1 MTRFIHD
8 QFAKQ
13 YLTELLI
20 SYGQIEMSKDITSE
34 VRQIDVLFTPASP
47 FPDGIESLGLLGRMA
62 KNSSYTIFEPFRNA
76 VSKSEIRSCM
86 GKLFDIHADLER
98 QNKRNNTRINEEEL
112 PYLWIFTPTA
122 SVDILESFNFT
133 LDQENWG
140 KGIYF
145 LGKALKTVLIVI
157 HQLPTT
163 PETLFLRVLGRGKVQ
178 RQAVEELEALSENSP
193 FLTNIIQLVHDLIAV
208 LSARQEKEH
217 DIDQDDQE
225 LIMKLSEMYQQQL
238 AEIKKQ
244 EREEGEQQ
252 GLQKGRQEG
261 RQEGLARE
269 RRAMIE
275 SILQVRFGELDSEL
289 ATIIDQ
295 VIAMTREEFTPLLLQ
310 LSREELLA
318 RFTN

>member
-98 QNKRNNTRINEEEL
+98 QTKRNNTRINEEEL

-122 SVDILESFNFT
+122 SADILESFNFT
-133 LDQENWG
+133 LDEENWG

-157 HQLPTT
+157 HQLPST

-225 LIMKLSEMYQQQL
+225 LIMKLSEMYEQQL

-252 GLQKGRQEG
+252 GLQKG